1 MPDTVQ
7 DTVQSKRQGSLVCV
21 GTGMTLGAHISP
33 IASSYIANANVI
45 FSLMSTGI
53 TERWVEE
60 MHKDVRSLQPYYQEG
75 KNRNITYNEMV
86 EAILTEVRLGKTV
99 VAVFYG
105 HPGVFACVSHRA
117 IKQAKKENFTAHMEA
132 GISAEDCLYADL
144 AIDPGRTGCIN
155 YETSQFMFY
164 KRQIDPAAHLI
175 LWQVGLAGDKSLEKF
190 STGKAYRQVLVDL
203 LLETYPSD
211 HQVILYQAKVL
222 PIDTMRAEHIALA
235 DLVDAELFMH
245 TTLVIPPS
253 EKMRPN
259 QLILDK
265 LAALDKQAHQTMSRP
280 QLMLVL

>member
-1 MPDTVQ
+1 M
-7 DTVQSKRQGSLVCV
+7 SGSLVCV
-21 GTGMTLGAHISP
+21 GTGMLLGGHISP
-33 IASSYIANANVI
+33 ISTSYIAEANVV

-53 TERWVEE
+53 TERWLEE
-60 MHKDVRSLQPYYQEG
+60 MHDDVRSLQPYYQEG

-86 EAILTEVRLGKTV
+86 EAILTEVRLGKKV

-117 IKQAKKENFTAHMEA
+117 IKKAKKENFNAHMEA

-144 AIDPGRTGCIN
+144 AIDPGKTGCIN

-164 KRQIDPAAHLI
+164 QRNIDPAAHLI
-175 LWQVGLAGDKSLEKF
+175 LWQVGFAGDKSLAKY
-190 STGKAYRQVLVDL
+190 STGSAYRQVLVDL

-222 PIDTMRAEHIALA
+222 PIDTMRAEHIALV
-235 DLVDAELFMH
+235 DLIDAELFMH

-253 EKMRPN
+253 EKMQPN
-259 QLILDK
+259 QAILDK
-265 LAALDKQAHQTMSRP
+265 LAAIDRQESQSKHRSKLR
-280 QLMLVL
+280 LVL

>member
-1 MPDTVQ
+1 M
-7 DTVQSKRQGSLVCV
+7 KGSLVCV
-21 GTGMTLGAHISP
+21 GTGMLLGGHISP
-33 IASSYIANANVI
+33 ISSSYITQADVV

-60 MHKDVRSLQPYYQEG
+60 MHHDVRSLQPYYQEG

-86 EAILTEVRLGKTV
+86 EAILTDVRTGKKV

-117 IKQAKKENFTAHMEA
+117 VKQAKLENYAAHIEA

-144 AIDPGRTGCIN
+144 SLDPGKTGCIN
-155 YETSQFMFY
+155 YEASQFMFY
-164 KRQIDPAAHLI
+164 QRNIDPAALLV

-190 STGKAYRQVLVDL
+190 STGKAYLQVLVDL
-203 LLETYPSD
+203 LCETYPAD

-235 DLVDAELFMH
+235 SLVDAEVHMH

-259 QLILDK
+259 QAVLDK
-265 LAALDKQAHQTMSRP
+265 LARIDQQKAPSKHRP
-280 QLMLVL
+280 KLTLVL

>member
-1 MPDTVQ
+1 ML
-7 DTVQSKRQGSLVCV
+7 GSLVCV

-33 IASSYIANANVI
+33 IAKSYIEQADVV

-53 TERWVEE
+53 TERWLDE
-60 MHKDVRSLQPYYQEG
+60 MHHNVRSLQCYYQEG
-75 KNRNITYNEMV
+75 KNRNTTYNEMV
-86 EAILTEVRLGKTV
+86 EAILTEVRAGKSV
-99 VAVFYG
+99 VCAFYG

-117 IKQAKKENFTAHMEA
+117 IKQAKQEDFPAHMEA
-132 GISAEDCLYADL
+132 GISAEDCLFADL

-164 KRQIDPAAHLI
+164 QRNIDPAAHLI
-175 LWQVGLAGDKSLEKF
+175 LWQVGLAGDKSLAKF

-222 PIDTMRAEHIALA
+222 PIDTMRAERIALS

-253 EKMRPN
+253 EKMQPN
-259 QLILDK
+259 KKILDK
-265 LAALDKQAHQTMSRP
+265 LAEIDKQELQSKHRP
-280 QLMLVL
+280 KLTLVL

>member
-1 MPDTVQ
+1 M
-7 DTVQSKRQGSLVCV
+7 QGSLVCV
-21 GTGMTLGAHISP
+21 GTGMLLGGHISP
-33 IASSYIANANVI
+33 ISTSYIAQADVI

-53 TERWVEE
+53 SERWVEE
-60 MHKDVRSLQPYYQEG
+60 MHDDVRSLQPYYQEG

-86 EAILTEVRLGKTV
+86 EAILTEVRAGHKV

-117 IKQAKKENFTAHMEA
+117 VKSAKQENLPAHIEA

-144 AIDPGRTGCIN
+144 SIDPGKTGCIN
-155 YETSQFMFY
+155 YEASQFMFY
-164 KRQIDPAAHLI
+164 QRNIDPAAHLI
-175 LWQVGLAGDKSLEKF
+175 LWQVGFAGDKSLAKY
-190 STGKAYRQVLVDL
+190 STGSAYRQVLVDL

-259 QLILDK
+259 QAVLDK
-265 LAALDKQAHQTMSRP
+265 LAKLDQQKPQSNHRP
-280 QLMLVL
+280 KLRLVL

>member
-1 MPDTVQ
+1 M
-7 DTVQSKRQGSLVCV
+7 SGSLVCV

-33 IASSYIANANVI
+33 ISTSYIAQADVI

-60 MHKDVRSLQPYYQEG
+60 MHTDVRSLQPYYQEG

-86 EAILTEVRLGKTV
+86 EAILTEVRAGKKV
-99 VAVFYG
+99 VAAFYG
-105 HPGVFACVSHRA
+105 HPGVFACVAHRA
-117 IKQAKKENFTAHMEA
+117 IKQAKLENFSAHMEA

-144 AIDPGRTGCIN
+144 SLDPGKTGCIN
-155 YETSQFMFY
+155 YEASQFMFY
-164 KRQIDPAAHLI
+164 KRHIDPAALLV

-190 STGKAYRQVLVDL
+190 STGSAYRRILVDL

-222 PIDTMRAEHIALA
+222 PIDTMRAEHIALV

-253 EKMRPN
+253 KKMQPN
-259 QLILDK
+259 QMILDK
-265 LAALDKQAHQTMSRP
+265 LSAIDKQESQSKHRTK
-280 QLMLVL
+280 LKLVL